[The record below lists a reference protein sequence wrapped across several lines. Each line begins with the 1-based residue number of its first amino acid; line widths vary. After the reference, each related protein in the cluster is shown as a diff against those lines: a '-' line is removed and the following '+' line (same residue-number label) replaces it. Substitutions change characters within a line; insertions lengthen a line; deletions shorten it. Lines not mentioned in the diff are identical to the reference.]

1 MQYQFFDIH
10 AHVHGVE
17 YSATRDELIA
27 HCRNVGIGIITV
39 GTNYKESEAAVTC
52 ALKCEN
58 VWATVGMH
66 PVDKIENFDYDC
78 LKAIAQNKKV
88 VAIGECGLD
97 YYWPAHDAWKT
108 GEEFEKNR
116 QKELFEKQ
124 IKLAVELN
132 LPLMIH
138 GRPTKKSMD
147 AYEDILIILKK
158 YQEIHGEKVRGN
170 VHFFAG
176 TLFIAEQ
183 FWALGFTTSFTGVI
197 TFSHDYDEV
206 IKAAPLSMLMAE
218 TDSPY
223 ATPVPYRGTPNTPL
237 FVPLIYQK
245 IAELKNITIQEVQSQ
260 FEENRRQVFGI

>member
-1 MQYQFFDIH
+1 MLFRFFDIH
-10 AHVHGVE
+10 AHVHGSE
-17 YSATRDELIA
+17 YDTTRDELIA
-27 HCRNVGIGIITV
+27 QCAQEGVGIITV
-39 GTNYKESEAAVTC
+39 GTDYKESEAATLC
-52 ALKCEN
+52 ASQYEN
-58 VWATVGMH
+58 VWATVGIH
-66 PVDKIENFDYDC
+66 PVDKIENFDYER

-97 YYWPAHDAWKT
+97 YYWPAHDGWKT
-108 GEEFEKNR
+108 GEEVEKNR

-124 IKLAVELN
+124 IELAIELS

-147 AYEDILIILKK
+147 AYEDILGIIKK
-158 YQEIHGEKVRGN
+158 YKDLHGGVVRGN

-176 TLFIAEQ
+176 TLSVAEQ
-183 FWALGFTTSFTGVI
+183 FWTLGFTTSFTGVI

-206 IKAAPLSMLMAE
+206 IKAAPLVMLMAE

-223 ATPVPYRGTPNTPL
+223 VTPAPHRGTPNMPL

-245 IAELKNITIQEVQSQ
+245 IAELKSMSLQEVQTQ
-260 FEENRRQVFGI
+260 FDENRKRIFGV

>member
-10 AHVHGVE
+10 AHVHGAE
-17 YSATRDELIA
+17 YDASRGELIA
-27 HCRNVGIGIITV
+27 QCAKEGIGIITV
-39 GTNYKESEAAVTC
+39 GTDYEESKAAVAC
-52 ALKCEN
+52 ALQYEN
-58 VWATVGMH
+58 VWATVGIH
-66 PVDKIENFDYDC
+66 PVDKIESFDHER
-78 LKAIAQNKKV
+78 LKVIAQNKKV

-97 YYWPAHDAWKT
+97 YYWPAHDGWKT
-108 GEEFEKNR
+108 GEEFEKAR

-124 IKLAVELN
+124 IELAIELD

-147 AYEDILIILKK
+147 AYEDILSVIKK
-158 YQEIHGEKVRGN
+158 YREIHGEKVRGN

-176 TLFIAEQ
+176 TLPVAER

-197 TFSHDYDEV
+197 TFTHDYDEV
-206 IKAAPLSMLMAE
+206 IKAAPVTMIMAE

-223 ATPVPYRGTPNTPL
+223 ATPVPHRGTPNTPL

-245 IAELKNITIQEVQSQ
+245 IAELKNILIEEVQSQ
-260 FEENRRQVFGI
+260 LEENRKRVFGV

>member
-10 AHVHGVE
+10 AHVHGKE
-17 YSATRDELIA
+17 YDTNREELIVQ
-27 HCRNVGIGIITV
+27 CTKDGVGIITV
-39 GTNYKESEAAVTC
+39 GTDYEESEAAVAC
-52 ALKCEN
+52 ASKYEH
-58 VWATVGMH
+58 VFATVGVH
-66 PVDKIENFDYDC
+66 PVDKIETFDYDR
-78 LKAIAQNKKV
+78 LKTLAQNSKV

-97 YYWPAHDAWKT
+97 YYWPAHDEWKT

-124 IKLAVELN
+124 IELAVELD

-147 AYEDILIILKK
+147 AYEDILFILEK
-158 YQEIHGEKVRGN
+158 YHNIHSNKVRGN

-176 TLFIAEQ
+176 TLSIAKQ

-197 TFSHDYDEV
+197 TFSHDYDGV
-206 IKAAPLSMLMAE
+206 IQAAPLSMLMAE

-223 ATPVPYRGTPNTPL
+223 ATPVPHRGKPNTPL
-237 FVPLIYQK
+237 FVSLIYQK
-245 IAELKNITIQEVQSQ
+245 IAELRNVSLLEVQKH
-260 FEENRRQVFGI
+260 FEENRKQVFRL